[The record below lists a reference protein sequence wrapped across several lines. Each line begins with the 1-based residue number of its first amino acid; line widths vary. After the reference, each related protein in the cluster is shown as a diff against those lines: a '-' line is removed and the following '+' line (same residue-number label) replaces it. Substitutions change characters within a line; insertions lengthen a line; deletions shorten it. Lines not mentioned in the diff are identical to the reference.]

1 MAVRSQAQDQIIKND
16 GSQITGTIVGVAG
29 GQVTVESHTP
39 TAAWRAASII
49 FPTSRR

>member
-39 TAAWRAASII
+39 NGGMARGVYYLS
-49 FPTSRR
+49 TSRR